1 MALNYHSKITLSN
14 YAQQTDLLGS
24 AQLNV
29 EVPSHKLGQIADLIK
44 EWEGKIS
51 DKLKLG
57 ECDVEAIKTQHPG
70 KLKLQS

>member
-1 MALNYHSKITLSN
+1 M
-14 YAQQTDLLGS
+14 

-29 EVPSHKLGQIADLIK
+29 EVSFHQLGRIADSIK

-51 DKLKLG
+51 DELRLD